1 MVDILRRSGCLDV
14 EDVAR
19 DRSRT
24 SVVEAAVDGFL
35 NARAYR
41 EVMRTVAD
49 VDDIVLDIAI
59 PRCKA
64 AVDEVIHSAAL
75 YDNMIVLCTAGCTDD
90 VAARNEPIHQPSCME
105 IDPVP
110 HGIAAAVGDA
120 AYGGVDI
127 SFASCA

>member
-1 MVDILRRSGCLDV
+1 MDILRRSGCLDV

-24 SVVEAAVDGFL
+24 SAVEAAVDVITNL
-35 NARAYR
+35 AARDR
-41 EVMRTVAD
+41 DRVARRMSRGRRAPD
-49 VDDIVLDIAI
+49 V
-59 PRCKA
+59 A

-75 YDNMIVLCTAGCTDD
+75 YDNMIALCTAGCTDD
-90 VAARNEPIHQPSCME
+90 VAARNAPIHQPSCME

-110 HGIAAAVGDA
+110 HGIAAAVGGA

-127 SFASCA
+127 SFASCACF